1 MFALINKDTL
11 KIIAVQV
18 EMIPATEDLDSNV
31 VVWLSVPENI
41 DCSYLKVIN
50 TDGLFTIEED
60 SVAKNVAF
68 KLALVETAK
77 AAMWTDV
84 LAAMETTYGTT
95 DMNSAQALQAM
106 WSDLESNPAL
116 NISAVFPT
124 VEAIAAYVTPRM
136 ILGRQYLAYNLG
148 RRAQFEIEKA
158 AILAQ

>member
-1 MFALINKDTL
+1 VIFKIIKLSNLEVLFGTTVVDVTPSAPEGYLSIEIPEGLNENYVKAELINDVVTL
-11 KIIAVQV
+11 V
-18 EMIPATEDLDSNV
+18 EDPVAKK
-31 VVWLSVPENI
+31 
-41 DCSYLKVIN
+41 SYLI
-50 TDGLFTIEED
+50 
-60 SVAKNVAF
+60 AA
-68 KLALVETAK
+68 AK

-106 WSDLESNPAL
+106 WTELEANPTL

-148 RRAQFEIEKA
+148 RRAQFEQEKS